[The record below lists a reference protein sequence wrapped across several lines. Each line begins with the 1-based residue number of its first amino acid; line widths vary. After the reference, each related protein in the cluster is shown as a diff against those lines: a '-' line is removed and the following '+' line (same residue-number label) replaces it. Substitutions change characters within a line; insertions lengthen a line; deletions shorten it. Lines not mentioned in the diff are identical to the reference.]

1 MQAQNGFSM
10 VEILVTM
17 VILSVGL
24 LGMAHLETLSARLN
38 QSSYLKTQASILA
51 EDIIAR
57 MRGNRVAVEK
67 KAYDKLPDP
76 ARVTN
81 CLTTTGCSPEEM
93 AQNDAFEW
101 RLALAGALPSG
112 QGMVCID
119 STPEDGANATAPAC
133 DGLGR
138 LRAVKIWWQDE
149 RGADNGLLR
158 FSTSFQP

>member
-1 MQAQNGFSM
+1 MRAQRGFSM

-24 LGMAHLETLSARLN
+24 LGMAHLETLSAALN
-38 QSSYLKTQASILA
+38 QSSYLKTQASMLA
-51 EDIIAR
+51 EDMIAR
-57 MRGNRVAVEK
+57 MRSNRVAVEK

-76 ARVTN
+76 ARVSG

-101 RLALAGALPSG
+101 RLTLAGALPSG
-112 QGMVCID
+112 QGTVCID
-119 STPEDGANATAPAC
+119 STPEDGASAAAPAC
-133 DGLGR
+133 DGLGD
-138 LRAVKIWWQDE
+138 LQAVKIWWQDE
-149 RGADNGLLR
+149 RDASKGLLR